1 MAEWEG
7 FLLIAGIVKIQ
18 ETRLDANPNSP
29 RRVQVPGARARRVHL
44 SCVLALAA
52 LSAQSAAQAATQSLT
67 GSFTQD
73 DERASIAF
81 NVAMDGDVV
90 LQTWSFGG
98 GINAAG
104 ASIAAGG
111 FAPVLSI
118 FTAGGDLIG
127 LAQAGVADCG
137 ACNTDAATGF
147 RWDVSWSATLGAGSY
162 LAVLTQDDNTPF
174 GPALGDGFSRDGQGN
189 FTGPT
194 FLGAD
199 GAFILVDAS
208 QRDGHWALDVTTPV
222 PEPAT
227 WAMLLAGVGL
237 LALRAAG
244 KPA

>member
-1 MAEWEG
+1 M
-7 FLLIAGIVKIQ
+7 LNTRIAKTQ
-18 ETRLDANPNSP
+18 EAGLDANPNAP
-29 RRVQVPGARARRVHL
+29 LVVPVLAGRARRVYL
-44 SCVLALAA
+44 SCALALAA
-52 LSAQSAAQAATQSLT
+52 ISAQGAAHAATQSLT

-81 NVAMDGDVV
+81 IVAMDGEVV

-104 ASIAAGG
+104 ASVAAGG

-118 FTAGGDLIG
+118 FTADGDLIG

-147 RWDVSWSATLGAGSY
+147 RWDVAWSATLSAGDY
-162 LAVLTQDDNTPF
+162 LAVLTQDDNSPF
-174 GPALGDGFSRDGQGN
+174 GPALSDGFTRDGQDD
-189 FTGPT
+189 FTGPN

-208 QRDGHWALDVTTPV
+208 QRDGHWALDLTTPV
-222 PEPAT
+222 PEPET

-237 LALRAAG
+237 LALRAAV

>member
-1 MAEWEG
+1 M
-7 FLLIAGIVKIQ
+7 Q
-18 ETRLDANPNSP
+18 EPRLDAQPNSP
-29 RRVQVPGARARRVHL
+29 LLLPVPGSRVRRVYLGCL
-44 SCVLALAA
+44 LALATIF
-52 LSAQSAAQAATQSLT
+52 AQTAAHAATQSFT
-67 GSFTQD
+67 GAFTQD
-73 DERASIAF
+73 DEQFSTTF
-81 NVAMDGDVV
+81 NVAMDGEVV

-104 ASIAAGG
+104 ASVAAGG

-137 ACNTDAATGF
+137 ACNADAATGF
-147 RWDVSWSATLGAGSY
+147 RWDVAWSATLSSGSY
-162 LAVLTQDDNTPF
+162 LAVLTQDDNSPF
-174 GPALGDGFSRDGQGN
+174 GPTLSDGFSRDGQGN
-189 FTGPT
+189 FTGPS

-208 QRDGHWALDVTTPV
+208 QRDGHWALDLTTPV